1 MNTTEQQ
8 PPSKI
13 QQFNSVA
20 GNATNQYSTG
30 SKSSHNYNYYHN
42 ELSTIGMRIRYNL
55 DQHQS
60 QSQSQYQGMGTDNS
74 YSVRSYAG
82 VIIPQYRHTVTLN
95 VEPPMLGNQRSVS
108 GSSASSFQLFNDN
121 GVTNGGKNRR
131 GEDGEREGEEEEEEE
146 EYVYSN
152 GKRRLY

>member
-1 MNTTEQQ
+1 MNTTNQQ

-20 GNATNQYSTG
+20 GTTDN
-30 SKSSHNYNYYHN
+30 KSSHNYNYYQN

-55 DQHQS
+55 DQRQS
-60 QSQSQYQGMGTDNS
+60 QSRYQGMETDNS
-74 YSVRSYAG
+74 YSIRSYAG
-82 VIIPQYRHTVTLN
+82 VIIPQYRQTVTLN

-108 GSSASSFQLFNDN
+108 GSSASSFQLFNDS
-121 GVTNGGKNRR
+121 GKSRR
-131 GEDGEREGEEEEEEE
+131 GEDDEDNGGEE